1 MRARTFYEV
10 TDHRGEVEYGS
21 ASPSEAITWW
31 KRGPGKTIY
40 LSIWDEEDVDDFK
53 LITDRI
59 DITPSVSAAIASE
72 RGRG

>member
-1 MRARTFYEV
+1 MKAQAFYEV
-10 TDHRGEVEYGS
+10 TDYRGEVEYGS

>member
-1 MRARTFYEV
+1 MKPQAFYEV

-21 ASPSEAITWW
+21 ASPSEAINWW

-40 LSIWDEEDVDDFK
+40 LSIWDEQDTEDFK